1 MSDFKG
7 SYFQSLKLCHLI
19 LDEMRIKD
27 LPESLLS
34 YVDYY
39 RNWFL
44 FEPNTYEFARQDISR
59 SVCAWPVI

>member
-44 FEPNTYEFARQDISR
+44 FGFARWEIFRARCALSR
-59 SVCAWPVI
+59 

>member
-19 LDEMRIKD
+19 PDEMRIKD
-27 LPESLLS
+27 LPESILS

-39 RNWFL
+39 RHWF
-44 FEPNTYEFARQDISR
+44 YI
-59 SVCAWPVI
+59 